1 MIPPQVY
8 DYHFIHHA
16 LGAINF
22 IVLHGLYNYDNAFL
36 REEERQRRLTEERR
50 RAAELEAKETML
62 CDE

>member
-8 DYHFIHHA
+8 YYHFIHHA
-16 LGAINF
+16 LGA